1 MIIITKI
8 FEPIK
13 VLKNVAAKREE
24 LYANLGI
31 CTPFDLLYHIPRSY
45 VDYSSP
51 VLINDAELN
60 QNNVIAGTVI
70 QKFPEKMIRKG
81 LSIYKASVSDGASI
95 FMIVFYNNKYALSS
109 LETGKKYLFYGK
121 VSGNLLSR
129 EMNSPQYIPF
139 GSEEK
144 LKAVYHL
151 TAGLT
156 NTMVRTNVAQSLK
169 LFADSHYEFMPQEI
183 LTKNNFCGL
192 EEALNSIHCPE
203 NKEAVERARRRLAF
217 DELLNLQLGM
227 RMLRERNRE
236 ANSEYIMD
244 SSISEN
250 EFIQDLPFTMTDAQK
265 RAVSEIAADMR
276 SDKPM
281 NRLLQGDVG
290 SGKTAV
296 AAAACYLSAK
306 NGYQAALMA
315 PTEILAAQHFRTLS
329 GFLVSFG
336 IRVCLLTGSLTQKQ
350 KNLIKADIAQGSY
363 DIIVGTHAIIQKDVE
378 FKKLALVITDEQ
390 HRFGVSQRN
399 ALAQKGDRPH
409 RLVMSATPIP
419 RTLAMMIYGDLDIS
433 IINEL
438 PRGRIPV
445 ETSAVTGG
453 YRERIYEFIRKKVN
467 EGRQAYIVCSLV
479 EQSESELKSAI
490 EYKDKLEKE
499 VFPSLRVGLLHGKMP
514 ANEKDSVMADFKEGR
529 TDILV
534 STTVIEVGVDVPN
547 AAVIVIEDAD
557 RFGLSQLHQLRGR
570 VGRGNEKS
578 YCILITDNHS
588 EETRK
593 RLRIICSLTDGF
605 RIAEEDL
612 KLRGPGDF
620 FGNRQHGLP
629 CLKIADMA
637 NDLELFKLAQDTA
650 DSIISDDSKL
660 LTEKYSGLRG
670 EVMRLFST
678 AE

>member
-31 CTPFDLLYHIPRSY
+31 HTPFDLLYHIPRSY

-51 VLINDAELN
+51 VLITDAELN

-70 QKFPEKMIRKG
+70 QKFPEKIIRKG
-81 LSIYKASVSDGASI
+81 LSIYKASVSDGVST
-95 FMIVFYNNKYALSS
+95 FMVIFYNNKYALNS
-109 LETGKKYLFYGK
+109 LEIGKKYLFYGK

-129 EMNSPQYIPF
+129 EMNTPQYIPF
-139 GSEEK
+139 GSEER

-156 NTMVRTNVAQSLK
+156 NTMVRTNVAQSLR
-169 LFADSHYEFMPQEI
+169 LFADSDYEFMPQEI
-183 LTKNNFCGL
+183 IEENDLCSL
-192 EEALNSIHCPE
+192 EYALNNIHCPE
-203 NKEAVERARRRLAF
+203 SKEAVECARRRLAF

-227 RMLRERNRE
+227 RMLRERNKE
-236 ANSEYIMD
+236 ANAGCVMD
-244 SSISEN
+244 SKISEN
-250 EFIQDLPFTMTDAQK
+250 EFIQNLPFTMTDAQK
-265 RAVSEIAADMR
+265 RAVSEIADDMR
-276 SDKPM
+276 SSRPM

-296 AAAACYLSAK
+296 AAAACFLCARNK
-306 NGYQAALMA
+306 FQAALMA

-329 GFLVSFG
+329 GFLIGFG
-336 IRVCLLTGSLTQKQ
+336 IKVCLLTGSLSQKQ
-350 KNLIKADIAQGSY
+350 KNLIKSDIAQGNY
-363 DIIVGTHAIIQKDVE
+363 DVIIGTHAIIQKDVE

-399 ALAQKGDRPH
+399 ALAQKGERPH

-438 PRGRIPV
+438 PKGRIPV

-467 EGRQAYIVCSLV
+467 EGRQTYIVCSLI

-490 EYKDKLEKE
+490 EYKEKLETE
-499 VFPSLRVGLLHGKMP
+499 VFPALRVGLLHGKMS
-514 ANEKDSVMADFKEGR
+514 AVEKDAVMNEFKEGR

-547 AAVIVIEDAD
+547 ASVIVIEDAD

-570 VGRGNEKS
+570 VGRGKEKS

-588 EETRK
+588 DETKK
-593 RLRIICSLTDGF
+593 RLRIICSLNDGF
-605 RIAEEDL
+605 KISEEDL

-650 DSIISDDSKL
+650 DRIISEDSRL
-660 LTEKYSGLRG
+660 MTEKYSGLRR
-670 EVMRLFST
+670 EVMRLFAT